1 MRYVVEVIE
10 RHIVELNA
18 DTEQDAIDF
27 APMWVGD
34 GTYYDSEAKILE
46 TIEDAQD

>member
-10 RHIVELNA
+10 RHIVELDA
-18 DTEQDAIDF
+18 DTEQDAIEGAF
-27 APMWVGD
+27 MRCGD